1 MSSDSGK
8 LSLLLKNDLV
18 ELGRISDAIDAFVEQ
33 NDVSMK
39 DGFGLQLCIE
49 ELFTNIVSYGF
60 QDSDEHEIRVEFE
73 LDAGSRVLRIAIVD
87 DGIHFDPVRDSAKP
101 SLDADLEDRPIGGLG
116 IHLVREFVDEMQYD
130 HHDGRNHLILTK
142 NLS

>member
-18 ELGRISDAIDAFVEQ
+18 ELGRISDAIDNFAEQ
-33 NDVSMK
+33 NNLSVK
-39 DGFGLQLCIE
+39 DSFGLQLSIE

-73 LDAGSRVLRIAIVD
+73 LDPGSRVLRIAIVD
-87 DGIHFDPVRDSAKP
+87 DGVHFDPVHDSEKP

-116 IHLVREFVDEMQYD
+116 IHLVREFADEMEYE
-130 HHDGRNHLILTK
+130 HRDGRNHLILMK